1 MSYSYDQADHILK
14 VANVGPGSTT
24 ISSYGYLYD
33 PVGNRTRVVESTG
46 NRVTWVYDT
55 AYQLRNERRSG
66 SNSYNITYVYDP
78 AGNRSQMVNG
88 GASTTYTYD
97 AANELLTSKTAG
109 GTTTNTWDADGNLLG
124 TRTPANQRT
133 TYSWDFENRM
143 NQAAL
148 SSGTVD
154 TFTFNGDGDRVQ
166 RIDSTGTS
174 NFVLDGQNALLE
186 TNASQ
191 VVQVVYTLEPMPFGL
206 IVSQRSSG
214 ATSYYAFDVIG
225 STTQLTDSTGSSVL
239 NSYLYD
245 SFGNVVS
252 SQQNVANPFQF
263 TGREACLFD
272 GDLNFVYMRA
282 RSYNPTVGRFSR
294 KDPLKPNRRETNRY
308 TYALNRPNM
317 FTDPSGW
324 ACVDDCD
331 NLCDALN
338 KWLEKSDESPIPP
351 IFEGT
356 DFEDPEYIDSLK
368 TDGGIVLCCQG
379 QVRSCVLDWYIT
391 AVGGLRPLWRP
402 GGPCSRIEECL
413 VNRQAER
420 EPDAVCDPNVQLAY
434 PGISPPELKKLKC
447 ASLVDQLRCL
457 TQAGKD
463 ETGQL
468 CKNIAVYMIKDLAL
482 WAVRE
487 CKERL

>member
-1 MSYSYDQADHILK
+1 M
-14 VANVGPGSTT
+14 
-24 ISSYGYLYD
+24 
-33 PVGNRTRVVESTG
+33 GNRTRVVESTG

-324 ACVDDCD
+324 VCIDDCD
-331 NLCDALN
+331 NPNPCDALN
-338 KWLEKSDESPIPP
+338 KWLA
-351 IFEGT
+351 
-356 DFEDPEYIDSLK
+356 DPEGSPLDPTVFDTDLFNFKLNSLRAA
-368 TDGGIVLCCQG
+368 GGLILCCKGKMRICALDMYVKRDGVWERIWESGGDCRQILGCLINHEG
-379 QVRSCVLDWYIT
+379 QHV
-391 AVGGLRPLWRP
+391 
-402 GGPCSRIEECL
+402 
-413 VNRQAER
+413 
-420 EPDAVCDPNVQLAY
+420 PDVDCDADRLAY
-434 PGISPPELKKLKC
+434 PAGLPPAQAVAKEC
-447 ASLVDQLRCL
+447 EETWEQLECMA
-457 TQAGKD
+457 QAIAD
-463 ETGQL
+463 ETTQK
-468 CKNIAVYMIKDLAL
+468 CKGTALFLLANL
-482 WAVRE
+482 AINFNENCR
-487 CKERL
+487 KRFP